1 MTKTELLEI
10 IGSGENSGVE
20 FKRDEIENRVLAKE
34 LVAFSNLSGGM
45 VLLGVDD
52 NRAVCGLTRR
62 DDHPSASAP
71 GGRGYGRLE
80 EWVMQTGRDKIR
92 PELIPYLEILRDV
105 APGLDVA
112 VVRVEP
118 GWAVHHLC
126 TTSIS
131 RLYPGGFD
139 KPRNEPGRTGTPL
152 SATGRVPVG
161 DSAISG
167 SSLKDLDLRRLRDYF
182 GRIHQQLPPVDDE
195 NALDPLARHTE
206 LMVVTRGDEVAVT
219 VTRNAPFRRQSNR
232 FLPRLA
238 STPPLT
244 RAWKRT
250 TPRRS
255 AWHCEAR

>member
-1 MTKTELLEI
+1 MTKTELLRI

-52 NRAVCGLTRR
+52 NGAVCGLTRR

-118 GWAVHHLC
+118 GWAVHHLWHNQHL
-126 TTSIS
+126 TPYIRVGSTSREMS
-131 RLYPGGFD
+131 LEERERLYQQRGAF
-139 KPRNEPGRTGTPL
+139 RL
-152 SATGRVPVG
+152 G
-161 DSAISG
+161 DSAYLWLFPKRPSIFAGCGTTS
-167 SSLKDLDLRRLRDYF
+167 
-182 GRIHQQLPPVDDE
+182 
-195 NALDPLARHTE
+195 A
-206 LMVVTRGDEVAVT
+206 
-219 VTRNAPFRRQSNR
+219 
-232 FLPRLA
+232 A
-238 STPPLT
+238 SANSFPGG
-244 RAWKRT
+244 
-250 TPRRS
+250 
-255 AWHCEAR
+255 